1 MNLQEL
7 FTLENLNKAF
17 YESAKT
23 SYWKDSVQRYGANLL
38 PNNVKLQEDLL
49 SGSYKVSP
57 TVNFQINERGKI
69 RNIEA
74 PSIRDRVVQ
83 KVICKKILLPQ
94 LTKCLIYD
102 NYASL
107 KNRGTSFARKR
118 LDILLRKYINK
129 YGSDGYVLKI
139 DIKKFFDSID
149 RTILKQMLSC
159 KLEVSEPIMNLIFYC
174 IDTSS
179 STNKGLNLG
188 AEVPQVLSIFYLSQL
203 DNYVKSVKSIKYY
216 GRYMDDIFIISNS
229 KEELK
234 QLLIEIRMQLNR
246 LRLEINDN
254 KTSIT
259 TLHHGFTFMQIKYNV
274 NRNKIIKR
282 PTRSKIVRE
291 RRRLKKYKKLY
302 KQGLMSELNIRNC
315 YKSWR
320 NNLVKDCNACHR
332 TIQTMDK
339 LYNKL
344 FPIRETR
351 IKQSRNQ
358 IVNNAFKEYDYK
370 IDSYCVS
377 GILI

>member
-49 SGSYKVSP
+49 NGNYKISP
-57 TVNFQINERGKI
+57 TVNFQINERGKV

-83 KVICKKILLPQ
+83 KVLCKKILLPQ
-94 LTKCLIYD
+94 LTKYLIYD

-129 YGSDGYVLKI
+129 YGSDGYILKI

-149 RTILKQMLSC
+149 HTILKQMLSC
-159 KLEVSEPIMNLIFYC
+159 KLKVSEPIMNLIFYC

-179 STNKGLNLG
+179 RTNKGLNLG

-203 DNYVKSVKSIKYY
+203 DNYVKSVKGIKYY

-234 QLLIEIRMQLNR
+234 QLLTEIRMQLNR

-302 KQGLMSELNIRNC
+302 EQGLMSELNIRNC

-320 NNLVKDCNACHR
+320 NNLVKDCNACYR
-332 TIQTMDK
+332 TIQTIDK

-344 FPIRETR
+344 FPIREIR

-358 IVNNAFKEYDYK
+358 IANNAFKEYDYK
-370 IDSYCVS
+370 LDSYYVS